1 MSQDDLAYLSATEM
15 VERYRAKSLS
25 PVEVTKAALARIDE
39 HDSAVNAF
47 VLSDPEQ
54 ALAAARASEARWAKG
69 EPAGLVDGVPA
80 TIKDLV
86 MARGWPMRRGSRTSS
101 PEPIAEDSPITA
113 RLREHGAVI
122 LGKTTTPEYGWKG
135 VTDSPLTG
143 ITRNPWDTSR
153 TPGGSS
159 GGAAVAAALGMAA
172 LNVGTDGGGSIRIPA
187 AFTGVF
193 GHKPSFGRVAY
204 YPASA
209 FGTLA
214 HGGPITRTVA
224 DTALML
230 TVIGAPDVRDS
241 FTLPYDGRDWRQG
254 LEDGVAGLRIA
265 YSPAL
270 GYADVDPEIAA
281 LVAAAVAVF
290 ESLGATV
297 ERIDPGIDDPIDIFL
312 PHWFGG
318 AAFSARGFTPEQM
331 QQLDPGF
338 RAIIAEGQKIDLND
352 YLDAVTRRT
361 ELGIHM
367 NRFHETYDLLLTP
380 TMPIPGFEAGQE
392 LPTGWKKERWAS
404 WSPFTYPFNLT
415 QQPAASV
422 PCGFTRA
429 GLPAGLQIVGRR
441 HDDATVLRAAR
452 AFERERPFEMPH
464 APNVTHK
471 E

>member
-1 MSQDDLAYLSATEM
+1 MSQDDLATLSATEM
-15 VERYRAKSLS
+15 VDRYRTKALS
-25 PVEVTKAALARIDE
+25 PVEVTEAALARIDR
-39 HDSAVNAF
+39 HDGAVNAF
-47 VLSDPEQ
+47 VLTDPDQ
-54 ALAAARASEARWAKG
+54 ALAAAGASEARWAKG
-69 EPAGLVDGVPA
+69 APAGLIDGVPA

-86 MARGWPMRRGSRTSS
+86 MAKGWPMRRGSRTSS
-101 PEPIAEDSPITA
+101 PDPIAEDSPITA

-143 ITRNPWDTSR
+143 ITRNPWDTSC

-159 GGAAVAAALGMAA
+159 GGAAVAAALGMGA
-172 LNVGTDGGGSIRIPA
+172 LHVGTDGGGSIRIPA

-193 GHKPSFGRVAY
+193 GHKPSFGRVPY

-224 DTALML
+224 DAALML
-230 TVIGAPDVRDS
+230 TVISEPDVRDW
-241 FTLPYDGRDWRQG
+241 FTLPYDARDWRQG
-254 LEDGVAGLRIA
+254 LEDGVKGLRIA
-265 YSPAL
+265 FSPAL
-270 GYADVDPEIAA
+270 GYAEVDPEVAA
-281 LVAAAVAVF
+281 LVESAAAVF
-290 ESLGATV
+290 DSLGAKV
-297 ERIDPGIDDPIDIFL
+297 KRADPGIEDPIDYFL

-318 AAFSARGFTPEQM
+318 AAFVRRGVTPEQM
-331 QQLDPGF
+331 QQLDPGL
-338 RAIIAEGQKIDLND
+338 RAIIAEGEKIDLTD
-352 YLDAVTRRT
+352 YLGAVTKRT

-367 NRFHETYDLLLTP
+367 KRFHETYDLLLTP
-380 TMPIPGFEAGQE
+380 AMPIPAFEAGRE
-392 LPTGWKKERWAS
+392 LPAGWEAKRWTS

-422 PCGFTRA
+422 PCGFTKA
-429 GLPAGLQIVGRR
+429 GLPAGLQIVGRM

-452 AFERERPFEMPH
+452 AFERERPFEMPKS
-464 APNVTHK
+464 PNVTHR

>member
-1 MSQDDLAYLSATEM
+1 MSQDDLAYLSATGM
-15 VERYRAKSLS
+15 VERYRTKSLS
-25 PVEVTKAALARIDE
+25 PVEVTEAALARIDE
-39 HDSAVNAF
+39 HDGAVNAF
-47 VLSDPEQ
+47 VLTDPEQ

-86 MARGWPMRRGSRTSS
+86 MAKGWPMRRGSRTSS
-101 PEPIAEDSPITA
+101 PDPISEDSPITA

-135 VTDSPLTG
+135 VTDSPMTG

-193 GHKPSFGRVAY
+193 GHKPSFGRVPY

-209 FGTLA
+209 FGSLA

-224 DTALML
+224 DAALML
-230 TVIGAPDVRDS
+230 TVIGAPDVRDWL
-241 FTLPYDGRDWRQG
+241 TLPYDGRDWRDG
-254 LEDGVAGLRIA
+254 LEDGVMGLRIA
-265 YSPAL
+265 YSPTL

-281 LVAAAVAVF
+281 LVDAAVAVF
-290 ESLGATV
+290 ETLGATV
-297 ERIDPGIDDPIDIFL
+297 ERVDPGIDDPIDIFL

-318 AAFSARGFTPEQM
+318 AAFSARDFTPEQM